1 MPTTRVITDVPLEQV
16 AFVLSMIAFD
26 GGTAQ
31 QEPEPDGQVTI
42 IATFPDKADASVARA
57 ASRSPE
63 AAWMKVAR
71 AEVGVTE
78 DPLGSNPRI
87 EAYHASTEGGAADD
101 AVAWCASFVNFCVEA
116 AGVRG
121 TRSKAARAW
130 LDWGVDAGDF
140 VPGCIVVLRRGSPP
154 QGACRLLRRL
164 RVRAHQAAGGQP
176 GQPGRR
182 GLLRRRP
189 GAGTAAG
196 TAGQQLT
203 GQGRCRGAGSAPAS
217 RFPGCP
223 APPPATSADAASR
236 ARRTRASRLLS
247 S

>member
-1 MPTTRVITDVPLEQV
+1 MPTTRIITDVPLEQV

-71 AEVGVTE
+71 AEMGVAE

-154 QGACRLLRRL
+154 KGHVGFFAGFESGRIKLLGGNQGNQVAVASFDVDRVLARRL
-164 RVRAHQAAGGQP
+164 AA
-176 GQPGRR
+176 
-182 GLLRRRP
+182 
-189 GAGTAAG
+189 
-196 TAGQQLT
+196 
-203 GQGRCRGAGSAPAS
+203 
-217 RFPGCP
+217 
-223 APPPATSADAASR
+223 
-236 ARRTRASRLLS
+236 RASS
-247 S
+247 

>member
-1 MPTTRVITDVPLEQV
+1 MPTTRIITDVPPEQV

-71 AEVGVTE
+71 AEMGVTE
-78 DPLGSNPRI
+78 NPVGSNPRI

-101 AVAWCASFVNFCVEA
+101 AVPWCASFVNFCVEA

-154 QGACRLLRRL
+154 KGHVGFFAGFESGRIKLLGGNQGNQVAVASFDVDRVLARRL
-164 RVRAHQAAGGQP
+164 A
-176 GQPGRR
+176 
-182 GLLRRRP
+182 
-189 GAGTAAG
+189 
-196 TAGQQLT
+196 
-203 GQGRCRGAGSAPAS
+203 APAD
-217 RFPGCP
+217 R
-223 APPPATSADAASR
+223 
-236 ARRTRASRLLS
+236 
-247 S
+247 

>member
-116 AGVRG
+116 TGVRG

-140 VPGCIVVLRRGSPP
+140 VPGCIVVLKRGSPP
-154 QGACRLLRRL
+154 KGHVGFFAGFESGRIKLLGGNQGNQVAVASFDVDRVLARRL
-164 RVRAHQAAGGQP
+164 A
-176 GQPGRR
+176 
-182 GLLRRRP
+182 
-189 GAGTAAG
+189 
-196 TAGQQLT
+196 
-203 GQGRCRGAGSAPAS
+203 APAD
-217 RFPGCP
+217 R
-223 APPPATSADAASR
+223 
-236 ARRTRASRLLS
+236 
-247 S
+247 

>member
-1 MPTTRVITDVPLEQV
+1 MPTTRIITDVPLEQV

-71 AEVGVTE
+71 AEMGVAE

-140 VPGCIVVLRRGSPP
+140 VPGCIVVLKRGSPP
-154 QGACRLLRRL
+154 KGHVGFFAGFESGRIKLLGGNQGNQVAVASFDVDRVLARRL
-164 RVRAHQAAGGQP
+164 A
-176 GQPGRR
+176 
-182 GLLRRRP
+182 
-189 GAGTAAG
+189 
-196 TAGQQLT
+196 
-203 GQGRCRGAGSAPAS
+203 APAD
-217 RFPGCP
+217 R
-223 APPPATSADAASR
+223 
-236 ARRTRASRLLS
+236 
-247 S
+247 

>member
-1 MPTTRVITDVPLEQV
+1 MSTTRIITDVPPEQV

-42 IATFPDKADASVARA
+42 IATFPDRADASVARA

-71 AEVGVTE
+71 AEMGVTE
-78 DPLGSNPRI
+78 DPQGSNPRI

-140 VPGCIVVLRRGSPP
+140 VPGCIVVLKRGSPP
-154 QGACRLLRRL
+154 KGHVGFFAGFESGRIKLLGGNQGNQVAVASFDVDRVLARRL
-164 RVRAHQAAGGQP
+164 A
-176 GQPGRR
+176 
-182 GLLRRRP
+182 
-189 GAGTAAG
+189 
-196 TAGQQLT
+196 
-203 GQGRCRGAGSAPAS
+203 APAD
-217 RFPGCP
+217 R
-223 APPPATSADAASR
+223 
-236 ARRTRASRLLS
+236 
-247 S
+247 

>member
-1 MPTTRVITDVPLEQV
+1 MSTTRIITDVPPEQV

-42 IATFPDKADASVARA
+42 IATFPDRADASVARA

-71 AEVGVTE
+71 AEMGVTE
-78 DPLGSNPRI
+78 DPQGSNPRI

-101 AVAWCASFVNFCVEA
+101 AVPWCASFVNFCVEA

-140 VPGCIVVLRRGSPP
+140 VPGCIVVLKRGSPP
-154 QGACRLLRRL
+154 KGHVGFFAGFESGRIKLLGGNQGNQVAVASFDVDRVLARRL
-164 RVRAHQAAGGQP
+164 A
-176 GQPGRR
+176 
-182 GLLRRRP
+182 
-189 GAGTAAG
+189 
-196 TAGQQLT
+196 
-203 GQGRCRGAGSAPAS
+203 APAD
-217 RFPGCP
+217 R
-223 APPPATSADAASR
+223 
-236 ARRTRASRLLS
+236 
-247 S
+247 

>member
-1 MPTTRVITDVPLEQV
+1 MPTTRIITDVPLEQV

-71 AEVGVTE
+71 AEMGVTE
-78 DPLGSNPRI
+78 NPVGSNPRI

-101 AVAWCASFVNFCVEA
+101 AVPWCASFVNFCVEA

-154 QGACRLLRRL
+154 KGHVGFFAGFESGRIKLLGGNQGNQVAVASFDVDRVLARRL
-164 RVRAHQAAGGQP
+164 AA
-176 GQPGRR
+176 
-182 GLLRRRP
+182 
-189 GAGTAAG
+189 
-196 TAGQQLT
+196 
-203 GQGRCRGAGSAPAS
+203 
-217 RFPGCP
+217 
-223 APPPATSADAASR
+223 
-236 ARRTRASRLLS
+236 RASS
-247 S
+247 

>member
-1 MPTTRVITDVPLEQV
+1 MPTTRIITDVPPEQV

-71 AEVGVTE
+71 AEMGVTE
-78 DPLGSNPRI
+78 DPVGSNPRI

-140 VPGCIVVLRRGSPP
+140 IPGCIVVLRRGSPP
-154 QGACRLLRRL
+154 KGHVGFFAGFESGRIKLLGGNQGNQVAVASFDVDRVLARRL
-164 RVRAHQAAGGQP
+164 A
-176 GQPGRR
+176 
-182 GLLRRRP
+182 
-189 GAGTAAG
+189 
-196 TAGQQLT
+196 
-203 GQGRCRGAGSAPAS
+203 APADS
-217 RFPGCP
+217 
-223 APPPATSADAASR
+223 
-236 ARRTRASRLLS
+236 
-247 S
+247 

>member
-116 AGVRG
+116 TGVRG

-154 QGACRLLRRL
+154 KGHVGFFAGFESGRIKLLGGNQGNQVAVASFDVDRVLARRL
-164 RVRAHQAAGGQP
+164 AP
-176 GQPGRR
+176 
-182 GLLRRRP
+182 
-189 GAGTAAG
+189 
-196 TAGQQLT
+196 
-203 GQGRCRGAGSAPAS
+203 PAS
-217 RFPGCP
+217 
-223 APPPATSADAASR
+223 S
-236 ARRTRASRLLS
+236 
-247 S
+247 

>member
-1 MPTTRVITDVPLEQV
+1 MPTTRIITDVPPEQV

-42 IATFPDKADASVARA
+42 IASFPDRADASVARA
-57 ASRSPE
+57 AGGSPE

-71 AEVGVTE
+71 AELGVTE

-87 EAYHASTEGGAADD
+87 EAYHASTAGGAADD

-154 QGACRLLRRL
+154 KGHVGFFAGFESGRIKLLGGNQGNQVSVASFDVDRVLARRL
-164 RVRAHQAAGGQP
+164 A
-176 GQPGRR
+176 
-182 GLLRRRP
+182 
-189 GAGTAAG
+189 
-196 TAGQQLT
+196 
-203 GQGRCRGAGSAPAS
+203 APAS
-217 RFPGCP
+217 N
-223 APPPATSADAASR
+223 
-236 ARRTRASRLLS
+236 
-247 S
+247 